1 VPYTGCSIR
10 VSFTV
15 SEQPSPAPPAP
26 PAAPPTA
33 PQVPQW
39 LWIAI
44 AAGAGVA
51 IIGAVV
57 AVMYSESSKS

>member
-1 VPYTGCSIR
+1 MPYNRCSAS

-15 SEQPSPAPPAP
+15 SEQPLA
-26 PAAPPTA
+26 
-33 PQVPQW
+33 VPQW

-51 IIGAVV
+51 IIGAVA
-57 AVMYSESSKS
+57 AVMYSESMKR

>member
-1 VPYTGCSIR
+1 MPYTRCSAS

-15 SEQPSPAPPAP
+15 SEQPPPAP
-26 PAAPPTA
+26 PAAPPAA
-33 PQVPQW
+33 PQVVPW

-51 IIGAVV
+51 IIGAVA
-57 AVMYSESSKS
+57 AVMYSESRKR